1 MPVLRLERGAHRPCG
16 VVQSTRLPLM
26 QETTGVKPV
35 RTPIHGQAAGGER
48 DSRLPGAQSRY

>member
-26 QETTGVKPV
+26 KETTGVKPV
-35 RTPIHGQAAGGER
+35 RTPIHEP
-48 DSRLPGAQSRY
+48 SRRRRT